1 MKRLSIRSVVLLL
14 AMFIIAGA
22 WSPAHSVKAAPKA
35 KAKALYTPYYFYFQ
49 PFDELIG
56 YSTTQ
61 DMETLLLG
69 FGGLVDTDPSNGT
82 LIATGYWDMVQPHD
96 LLPSV
101 YLYLH

>member
-1 MKRLSIRSVVLLL
+1 MKRLSIRSFVLLL

-49 PFDELIG
+49 PYDEFMA
-56 YSTTQ
+56 YETTQ
-61 DMETLLLG
+61 QMESDLLG
-69 FGGLVDTDPSNGT
+69 FGGLVDTNPSNGT
-82 LIATGYWDMVQPHD
+82 LIATGYMDMVCPHD
-96 LLPSV
+96 LFPSV